1 MKFAIRFHAATVAL
15 AAALA
20 VAGLSARAED
30 ITAAVR
36 TAGKATITVARGRA
50 TKSLASA
57 FDGKNGWAA
66 AYCLLT
72 ASDEGFTPPSE
83 ENPIIVDYVIADD
96 FRPGED
102 IIVSR
107 FVVYGVNSGN
117 KGMDTSAAKWYEIYG
132 SNDGETW
139 HKLVE
144 NRPLAEHSKEY
155 GNKFL
160 GPPGSNAYNNFIV
173 PWKNRASYRRYRF
186 KFTAN
191 NGYTGTDRGQLCIQ
205 DIQIHSDKIIYV
217 APDGSNDADGLSWA
231 TATTPT
237 NAVRLANATT
247 GYAEIHCKAGR
258 YMLPASCVY
267 TKRVIQIGGFA
278 GDDSDPLAMDPT
290 GARSVYDGGGTVGYG
305 FQDNTSAGNYLFG
318 QFDHVE
324 NMEFCNMTAAGLYK
338 SGSQGIECRNCRF
351 VANRKATGGRGVN
364 LNGQQQSSTSQSRY
378 LFYDCDISGNG
389 MSTGNTLV
397 SDDDGCGIKA
407 ANGRLYLGNCLFAS
421 NGIPIDVAVYEGGKS
436 TCPQGS
442 AVKCE
447 ATTLNA
453 VGCVFLRNRG
463 FGGKGYNNG
472 FLGGGCANL
481 TGSPG
486 IRPVATIRNCAFVG
500 NEDIYN
506 NNGVGSTYGGF
517 VLSCGASY
525 TGLVENCT
533 FAYNTSDGT
542 TASAGMTVVNGTM
555 VVSNSVFYGN
565 RVGTSASV
573 GADIGVQASG
583 KLVAGYTLFSS
594 SASVTATSA
603 ANLELGDG
611 VIYGDPLFV
620 SSADDFA
627 ACLATTGRLHFDPAK
642 WADSLALD
650 VHLTTPAG
658 YRKNGSDVWYT
669 DALIASPAIDA
680 GDPAADF
687 SGEPTPNG
695 GRVNQ
700 GAYGNTA
707 EASKTPAVASFDI
720 LPIPVQFFDGV
731 NPCEPIPE
739 LADKASGMEL
749 NPGDFELTY
758 VDNEAY
764 GTAVI
769 TVTGRPGTS
778 CAGESASAS
787 FKIAACFRVTA
798 LSLET
803 EGDGQ
808 SWASPMSL
816 TNAIAAAV
824 RKEDEILVKAG
835 TYAVSDTISVPNPV
849 TIRGGYAGTTGD
861 AMAAVPETVLDG
873 GGTFAGSLMSVSA
886 ATTPDEVVTIENF
899 AFTRSTRRGFA
910 KSGATSLRLLSCR
923 FDSNAYNSGS
933 DHSGIGAYFSGAAG
947 MTEVTMS
954 NCVVRANQDTAAVW
968 RSLYGHGVYAANLG
982 ALRLIETSFVSNGI
996 APSSAYSTT
1005 MSFGNNVRGFAL
1017 YASAAPVVAQGCD
1030 FRLNRGYSHYPDG
1043 TRYTH
1048 GGIVWVEGNSS
1059 GTSFDH
1065 CLFAGNITCNGGGG
1079 DGPGNVDGTLS
1090 LNLGSASQSASINH
1104 CTFFGNIAD
1113 TVGGTA
1119 GVHFRRGTF
1128 ALSNSVFACNVVG
1141 SYALNGADVHLAAG
1155 TLSVGHCLFGGEGVR
1170 WISAADG
1177 ATITLPSAAGE
1188 IIYGDPR
1195 TVTPASSVLAAIGG
1209 SGEKAFPSSASPLY
1223 FATSAT
1229 NLAAV
1234 LNFDAHLLSGAGYRQ
1249 NGSSEWFTDTALVSS
1264 AIDAADPAAP
1274 YALEPAPNGGR
1285 ANLGRYGNTAEAS
1298 KSATGSP
1305 EVPAS
1310 VAVTYPDGYSQPQ
1323 VAFDLGGDGV
1333 FSATVTVGVYTNG
1346 DVLVDSGTFYGASL
1360 GDRIEY
1366 MPPLYLPTG
1375 TELTVRIQAVA
1386 VGGAD
1391 QRVVETTVAAPTP
1404 PWYGKGGPANVIHV
1418 RSGATCRGT
1427 GENWTDAYPDFHAA
1441 LKAVTAEKNEIW
1453 FAGTNVCV
1461 APYTTIALPAAAA
1474 VRGGFVGTE
1483 SSASERADGV
1493 KSVVDGQTV
1502 VNTMDVSSGY
1512 SLSVERITFRSS
1524 RGPGVSKTGSG
1535 DLSLAD
1541 CEIEGCG
1548 FRLTGGVYGYGLA
1561 VEGAAGVTLVTAT
1574 NCVFAGN
1581 GLPPASMGYGSR
1593 NSAGY
1598 GFGAALRNLAR
1609 ATLDDCLFV
1618 TNGIPFSNPV
1628 GNTDGYQN
1636 AAGSAIY
1643 ASSAPVTARRCRF
1656 ICNRAWCSG
1665 GGGGTVRI
1673 VTTSGESAFTNC
1685 LWLANQNSVQ
1695 GYGQSNSG
1703 GAGEIYFAPG
1713 SAAASCEIVNCTF
1726 AANLDDVWANAGG
1739 GLNVRSGEA
1748 RIVNSIFYGNLLP
1761 RPQSA
1766 AGVDVYVAS
1775 GAVARVSYTFFSEDS
1790 TNALHAADG
1799 GVLARGAGL
1808 LFGNPGFAST
1818 VEDVRYMYGYSSY
1831 AVAFPPAA
1839 IGKLLGLNVH
1849 LRGRAGYVD
1858 ETRNV
1863 RVCASGAQSRA
1874 IDAGNPASDF
1884 SREPS
1889 RSWGYHGRRVNLGF
1903 YGNTPYATAT
1913 PYQGMVIYVGPG
1925 GARVERPAPPD
1936 ALPTETISGGGSG
1949 GEPLPLEDIIV
1960 CDQAETDRSV
1970 KIYRG
1975 TNVIWRWTGE
1985 EDTTIPAG
1993 DRSGFNGN
2001 SECKIVKNGTAVAIA
2016 STAGRWAV
2024 VGLAE
2029 TNVLAW
2035 GKSSGW
2041 PHSIELLPNDI
2052 VAVAATD
2059 TSNPANKGVYLYD
2072 VSGSRAKSPNSQ
2084 HRTKFA
2090 MDNPHG
2096 LYWDVTLGRMFVSDT
2111 QGLHMC
2117 RVGYDGTTFSFDVE
2131 RTWLISELGLTY
2143 AHDLMPVPG
2152 SRLLAMTTYEQ
2163 IVFFDIDALD
2173 WRRDLTI
2180 WRMDAKSFDPHR
2192 DGVHFLVTVP
2202 KAGFSP
2208 TWTTDTV
2215 ETYSADE
2222 GFHQYLVIPGAK
2234 LYKARWA
2241 R

>member
-1 MKFAIRFHAATVAL
+1 MKRFHAATVAL
-15 AAALA
+15 AAAFV

-36 TAGKATITVARGRA
+36 SAGKATITVARGRA

-107 FVVYGVNSGN
+107 FVVYGVNQGN

-160 GPPGSNAYNNFIV
+160 SPAGSNAYNNFIV

-191 NGYTGTDRGQLCIQ
+191 GGYTGTDRGQLCIQ

-237 NAVRLANATT
+237 NAVRLANAAAYT
-247 GYAEIHCKAGR
+247 EIHCKAGH
-258 YMLPASCVY
+258 YTLPASCVY

-278 GDDSDPLAMDPT
+278 GDDSDPLAMDPA

-305 FQDNTSAGNYLFG
+305 FQDNTTAGNYLFG

-324 NMEFCNMTAAGLYK
+324 NMEFCNMSAAGLYL

-351 VANRKATGGRGVN
+351 VANRKTTGARGVY
-364 LNGQQQSSTSQSRY
+364 LNGQQQSNTSNSRH
-378 LFYDCDISGNG
+378 LFYDCDVSGNGVISGNV
-389 MSTGNTLV
+389 TL
-397 SDDDGCGIKA
+397 SSELYGCGIYDS
-407 ANGRLYLGNCLFAS
+407 NGRLYAEDCSFTS
-421 NGIPIDVAVYEGGKS
+421 NGVPSDVEAWTGANSY
-436 TCPQGS
+436 CIQGS
-442 AVKCE
+442 VVYCNKSSFNSTRCY
-447 ATTLNA
+447 
-453 VGCVFLRNRG
+453 FLRNRG
-463 FGGKGYNNG
+463 FGGKNGNNNMS
-472 FLGGGCANL
+472 GGGCVNI
-481 TGSPG
+481 TGASG
-486 IRPVATIRNCAFVG
+486 IRTVAIVCNCAFVG
-500 NEDIYN
+500 NEDIYTTKA
-506 NNGVGSTYGGF
+506 VGSTYGGF

-565 RVGTSASV
+565 RVGTSATV
-573 GADIGVQASG
+573 GADVGVQASG
-583 KLVAGYTLFSS
+583 KLFAGHTLFSS

-603 ANLELGDG
+603 ANLNLGDG

-627 ACLATTGRLHFDPAK
+627 ACLATSGRLHFDPAK
-642 WADSLALD
+642 WAESLALD

-658 YRKNGSDVWYT
+658 YRKNGSDEWFT
-669 DALIASPAIDA
+669 DALLASPAIDA
-680 GDPAADF
+680 GDPASDF
-687 SGEPTPNG
+687 SNEPTPNG

-707 EASKTPAVASFDI
+707 EASKTPAAATFEI
-720 LPIPVQFFDGV
+720 LPVPVQFFDGV
-731 NPCEPIPE
+731 NPCEPVPA
-739 LADKASGMEL
+739 LADKESGAAL
-749 NPGDFELTY
+749 DPSDFEFSY
-758 VDNEAY
+758 VDNAAY
-764 GTAVI
+764 GTAVL
-769 TVTGRPGTS
+769 TATGRPGTS

-787 FKIAACFRVTA
+787 FRIAARFRVTA
-798 LSLET
+798 LSLDT

-808 SWASPMSL
+808 SWSSPMSL

-835 TYAVSDTISVPNPV
+835 TYAVSDTISVPNPL
-849 TIRGGYAGTTGD
+849 TIRGGYAGTAGD
-861 AMAAVPETVLDG
+861 AMAAEPETVLDG
-873 GGTFAGSLMSVSA
+873 GGTLAVTIMSVTA
-886 ATTPDEVVTIENF
+886 ATESTDVTTVENF
-899 AFTRSTRRGFA
+899 AFTRSARRGFA
-910 KSGATSLRLLSCR
+910 KSGATSLRLLNCR
-923 FDSNAYNSGS
+923 FDSNRLDATS
-933 DHSGIGAYFSGAAG
+933 DWNGIGAYIAG
-947 MTEVTMS
+947 TVGQTEVTMS
-954 NCVVRANQDTAAVW
+954 NCVVRANQDIKSAWKSV
-968 RSLYGHGVYAANLG
+968 YGHGVYAANLA
-982 ALRLIETSFVSNGI
+982 ALKLIDTTFVSNGI
-996 APSSAYSTT
+996 APSSSYSTT
-1005 MSFGNNVRGFAL
+1005 AAFAGNVRGFAL

-1048 GGIVWVEGNSS
+1048 GGIVWVEGSAS
-1059 GTSFDH
+1059 GTAFDH
-1065 CLFAGNITCNGGGG
+1065 CLFAGNITCNGGG
-1079 DGPGNVDGTLS
+1079 DNGPGNVDGTLF
-1090 LNLGSASQSASINH
+1090 LNLGSTSQTASINH

-1119 GVHFRRGTF
+1119 GVHFRSGAFTL
-1128 ALSNSVFACNVVG
+1128 ANSVFAGNVVG
-1141 SYALNGADVHLAAG
+1141 SYATSGADLHLAAG
-1155 TLSVGHCLFGGEGVR
+1155 TLSVANCLFGGEGVR
-1170 WISAADG
+1170 WVSAADG
-1177 ATITLPSAAGE
+1177 ATITMPGE
-1188 IIYGDPR
+1188 TGNVIYGDPR
-1195 TVTPASSVLAAIGG
+1195 TVTPIENILSSIAG
-1209 SGEKAFPSSASPLY
+1209 SGEKSFPSTPSPLY
-1223 FATSAT
+1223 FGLSAT

-1234 LNFDAHLLSGAGYRQ
+1234 LAFDAHLLSGSGYRK
-1249 NGSSEWFTDTALVSS
+1249 NGSAEWFTDTTHVSA
-1264 AIDAADPAAP
+1264 AIDAADYDAP
-1274 YALEPAPNGGR
+1274 YGLEPDPNGSR
-1285 ANLGRYGNTAEAS
+1285 ANIGRYGNTPEAS

-1305 EVPAS
+1305 EIPAQ
-1310 VAVTYPDGYSQPQ
+1310 VDITYPDGYSQPQ
-1323 VAFDLGGDGV
+1323 VAFSLGGDGV
-1333 FSATVTVGVYTNG
+1333 FSATVMVGVYTNG
-1346 DVLVDSGTFYGASL
+1346 NVLVDTHTFYGATL

-1366 MPPLYLPTG
+1366 MPPMYLPTG
-1375 TELTVRIQAVA
+1375 TEMSVMIVAVA
-1386 VGGAD
+1386 AGGSS
-1391 QRVVETTVAAPTP
+1391 QRSVDATVTAPMP

-1418 RSGATCRGT
+1418 RSGATGLAT
-1427 GENWTDAYPDFHAA
+1427 GENWTDAYPDFHTA
-1441 LKAVTAEKNEIW
+1441 LKAVTPEKNEIW

-1461 APYTTIALPAAAA
+1461 DPYATIALPAATA
-1474 VRGGFVGTE
+1474 VRGGFAGVENSTAERTAGT
-1483 SSASERADGV
+1483 
-1493 KSVVDGQTV
+1493 KSVVDGRTT
-1502 VNTMDVSSGY
+1502 VNTMDVSSDY
-1512 SLSVERITFRSS
+1512 PLSVERITFRSS

-1535 DLSLAD
+1535 NLSLAD

-1618 TNGIPFSNPV
+1618 TNGIPFSNQAN
-1628 GNTDGYQN
+1628 NTDGYQN

-1656 ICNRAWCSG
+1656 VCNRAWSSTTS
-1665 GGGGTVRI
+1665 GGTVRI

-1695 GYGQSNSG
+1695 GTGRDNNG
-1703 GAGEIYFAPG
+1703 GGGEIYFAPG
-1713 SAAASCEIVNCTF
+1713 SASASCEIVNCTF
-1726 AANLDDVWANAGG
+1726 AANLEDIWSNGG
-1739 GLNVRSGEA
+1739 AGLNVRSGEM
-1748 RIVNSIFYGNLLP
+1748 RVLNSIFYGNLMP
-1761 RPQSA
+1761 RRKS
-1766 AGVDVYVAS
+1766 GTGMDVYVAS

-1818 VEDVRYMYGYSSY
+1818 VEDVRYMYGFGTTS
-1831 AVAFPPAA
+1831 VAFPPAA

-1874 IDAGNPASDF
+1874 IDAGDPASDF
-1884 SREPS
+1884 AREPS

-1936 ALPTETISGGGSG
+1936 ALPTETISGGSG

-1960 CDQAETDRSV
+1960 CDQADQAI

-1975 TNVIWRWTGE
+1975 TEVVWRWAGG

-1993 DRSGFNGN
+1993 DRSGFSGN
-2001 SECKIVKNGTAVAIA
+2001 VAECKIVKNGTAVAMA
-2016 STAGRWAV
+2016 ANGGRWAV

-2084 HRTKFA
+2084 NRTKFA

-2096 LYWDVTLGRMFVSDT
+2096 LYWDATLGRMFVSDT

-2117 RVGYDGTTFSFDVE
+2117 RVGYDGTTFSLDVE
-2131 RTWLISELGLTY
+2131 RTWLIAPLGLTY

-2173 WRRDLTI
+2173 WRKDLTI
-2180 WRMDAKSFDPHR
+2180 WRMDAKCFDPHR

-2208 TWTTDTV
+2208 TWCTDTI

-2222 GFHQYLVIPGAK
+2222 SFRQYLVIPGAK

>member
-1 MKFAIRFHAATVAL
+1 MKFAFRFHAAEVAL

-30 ITAAVR
+30 ITASVR
-36 TAGKATITVARGRA
+36 SAGKATITVARGRA
-50 TKSLASA
+50 TNSLASA
-57 FDGKNGWAA
+57 FDGQYGWKAS
-66 AYCLLT
+66 YCLLT

-107 FVVYGVNSGN
+107 FVVYGVNNGN
-117 KGMDTSAAKWYEIYG
+117 SVMDTSAAKWYEIYG

-160 GPPGSNAYNNFIV
+160 APAGSGAYNNFIV

-191 NGYTGTDRGQLCIQ
+191 NGYTDTDRGQLCIQ
-205 DIQIHSDKIIYV
+205 DIQIHSDMIIYV

-237 NAVRLANATT
+237 NAVRLANATD
-247 GYAEIHCKAGR
+247 YAEIHCKAGR

-267 TKRVIQIGGFA
+267 TKRIILIGGFA
-278 GDDSDPLAMDPT
+278 GDSSNPRAMDPT
-290 GARSVYDGGGTVGYG
+290 GARSIYDGGGAVEYG
-305 FQDNTSAGNYLFG
+305 FLDNTTAGNYLYG

-324 NMEFCNMTAAGLYK
+324 NMEFCNMTAAGLYLN
-338 SGSQGIECRNCRF
+338 GSQGIECRNCRF
-351 VANRKATGGRGVN
+351 VANRKTTGARGVY
-364 LNGQQQSSTSQSRY
+364 LSGQQLSNTSNSRH
-378 LFYDCDISGNG
+378 LFYDCDVSGNG
-389 MSTGNTLV
+389 VISGSAVLS
-397 SDDDGCGIKA
+397 SDLCGSGIYDKY
-407 ANGRLYLGNCLFAS
+407 GRLYVEDCTFVS
-421 NGIPIDVAVYEGGKS
+421 NGVPSDVEAWTGTRSY
-436 TCPQGS
+436 CIQGS
-442 AVKCE
+442 AIYCGSS
-447 ATTLNA
+447 TFNSTS
-453 VGCVFLRNRG
+453 CSFLRNRG
-463 FGGKGYNNG
+463 FGGLNG
-472 FLGGGCANL
+472 NGNYTGGGCVNIVDAA
-481 TGSPG
+481 G
-486 IRPVATIRNCAFVG
+486 IRQVATIRNCAFVG
-500 NEDIYN
+500 NEDIYITR
-506 NNGVGSTYGGF
+506 GVGSTYGGF
-517 VLSCGASY
+517 VLSCDASY
-525 TGLVENCT
+525 TSRVENCT

-542 TASAGMTVVNGTM
+542 TASAGMTVVKGVA

-565 RVGTSASV
+565 RVGISATV
-573 GADIGVQASG
+573 GADVGVQANG

-603 ANLELGDG
+603 ANLDLGDG

-627 ACLATTGRLHFDPAK
+627 DCLATSGRLHFDPAK

-707 EASKTPAVASFDI
+707 EASKTPAAATFKI
-720 LPIPVQFFDGV
+720 LPVPVQFFDGV
-731 NPCEPIPE
+731 NPCEPVPM
-739 LADKASGMEL
+739 LADKESGAAL
-749 NPGDFELTY
+749 DPSDFEFSY
-758 VDNEAY
+758 VDNAAY
-764 GTAVI
+764 GTAVL
-769 TVTGRPGTS
+769 TATGRSGTS

-787 FKIAACFRVTA
+787 FKIAARFRVTA

-803 EGDGQ
+803 EGDGL

-816 TNAIAAAV
+816 TNAIAAAA

-835 TYAVSDTISVPNPV
+835 TYAVAATISVPNPV
-849 TIRGGYAGTTGD
+849 TIRGGYAGTAGD
-861 AMAAVPETVLDG
+861 AMAAEPETVLDG
-873 GGTFAGSLMSVSA
+873 GGTLADTIMSVTA
-886 ATTPDEVVTIENF
+886 ATESTDVTTIENF
-899 AFTRSTRRGFA
+899 AFARSLRRGFS
-910 KSGATSLRLLSCR
+910 KSGIASLRLLNCR
-923 FDSNAYNSGS
+923 FDSNSMNATADWN
-933 DHSGIGAYFSGAAG
+933 GIGAYLAG
-947 MTEVTMS
+947 TVGFTEVTLS
-954 NCVVRANQDTAAVW
+954 NCVVRANQDVASGWKSV
-968 RSLYGHGVYAANLG
+968 YGHGVYAANLA
-982 ALRLIETSFVSNGI
+982 ALKLIDTTFVSNGI
-996 APSSAYSTT
+996 APSSSYSTAPA
-1005 MSFGNNVRGFAL
+1005 FAYNVRGFAL

-1030 FRLNRGYSHYPDG
+1030 FRLNRGYSRYPDG
-1043 TRYTH
+1043 TRYAH

-1059 GTSFDH
+1059 GTAFDH

-1079 DGPGNVDGTLS
+1079 DGPGNVDGTLL
-1090 LNLGSASQSASINH
+1090 LNLGSTSQSASINH

-1119 GVHFRRGTF
+1119 GVLFQRGTF
-1128 ALSNSVFACNVVG
+1128 TLENSIFAGNVVG
-1141 SYALNGADVHLAAG
+1141 SYALNGADLHLAAG
-1155 TLSVGHCLFGGEGVR
+1155 ALSVAHCLFGGEGVR
-1170 WISAADG
+1170 WVSAAAG
-1177 ATITLPSAAGE
+1177 ATITMPGE
-1188 IIYGDPR
+1188 TGNVIYGDPR
-1195 TVTPASSVLAAIGG
+1195 TVTPIENILSSIAG
-1209 SGEKAFPSSASPLY
+1209 SGEKSFPSTPSPLY
-1223 FATSAT
+1223 FGLSAA
-1229 NLAAV
+1229 NLATV
-1234 LNFDAHLLSGAGYRQ
+1234 LAFDAHLLSGSGYRK
-1249 NGSSEWFTDTALVSS
+1249 NGSAEWFTDTTHVSA
-1264 AIDAADPAAP
+1264 AIDAADYDAP
-1274 YALEPAPNGGR
+1274 YGLEPDPNGSR
-1285 ANLGRYGNTAEAS
+1285 ANIGRYGNTPEAS

-1305 EVPAS
+1305 EISAQVDI
-1310 VAVTYPDGYSQPQ
+1310 TYPDGYSQPQ
-1323 VAFDLGGDGV
+1323 VAFSLGGNGV
-1333 FSATVTVGVYTNG
+1333 FSATVMVGVYTNG
-1346 DVLVDSGTFYGASL
+1346 NVLVDTHTFYGATL

-1366 MPPLYLPTG
+1366 MPPMYLPTG
-1375 TELTVRIQAVA
+1375 TEMSVKIVAVA
-1386 VGGAD
+1386 AGGSSHRSVDA
-1391 QRVVETTVAAPTP
+1391 TVTASMP
-1404 PWYGKGGPANVIHV
+1404 PWHGKGGPANVIHV
-1418 RSGATCRGT
+1418 RSGATGLAT
-1427 GENWTDAYPDFHAA
+1427 GENWTDAYPDFHTA

-1461 APYTTIALPAAAA
+1461 DPYSTIALPAATA
-1474 VRGGFVGTE
+1474 VRGGFAGVE
-1483 SSASERADGV
+1483 NSAAERTAGM
-1493 KSVVDGQTV
+1493 KSVVDGRTT
-1502 VNTMDVSSGY
+1502 VNTMDVSSDY
-1512 SLSVERITFRSS
+1512 PLSVERITFRSS

-1535 DLSLAD
+1535 NLSLAD

-1618 TNGIPFSNPV
+1618 TNGIPFSNQAN
-1628 GNTDGYQN
+1628 NTDGYQN

-1643 ASSAPVTARRCRF
+1643 ASSAPLTVRRCRF
-1656 ICNRAWCSG
+1656 VCNRAWSSTSS
-1665 GGGGTVRI
+1665 GGTVRI
-1673 VTTSGESAFTNC
+1673 ATTTGASAFTNC

-1695 GYGQSNSG
+1695 GPGRDNNG
-1703 GAGEIYFAPG
+1703 GGGEIYFAPG
-1713 SAAASCEIVNCTF
+1713 SASASCEIVNCTF
-1726 AANLDDVWANAGG
+1726 AANLEDIWSNGG
-1739 GLNVRSGEA
+1739 AGLNVRSGEM
-1748 RIVNSIFYGNLLP
+1748 RVLNSIFYGNLMP
-1761 RPQSA
+1761 RRQS
-1766 AGVDVYVAS
+1766 GTGMDVYVAS
-1775 GAVARVSYTFFSEDS
+1775 GAGARVSYSFFSEDS

-1808 LFGNPGFAST
+1808 LFGNPGFASP
-1818 VEDVRYMYGYSSY
+1818 VEDVRYMYGYGTTS
-1831 AVAFPPAA
+1831 VAFPPAA
-1839 IGKLLGLNVH
+1839 LGKLLGLNVH

-1863 RVCASGAQSRA
+1863 RVCASGVQSRA
-1874 IDAGNPASDF
+1874 IDAGDPASDF
-1884 SREPS
+1884 SREKS

-1936 ALPTETISGGGSG
+1936 TLPTETISGGSS

-1960 CDQAETDRSV
+1960 CDQADQAI

-1975 TNVIWRWTGE
+1975 TEVVWRWAGA
-1985 EDTTIPAG
+1985 EDTTIPSG
-1993 DRSGFNGN
+1993 DRSGFSGN
-2001 SECKIVKNGTAVAIA
+2001 VAECKIVKNGTAVAM
-2016 STAGRWAV
+2016 TANGGRWAV

-2052 VAVAATD
+2052 VVVAATD

-2072 VSGSRAKSPNSQ
+2072 VSGSRATSPNSQ
-2084 HRTKFA
+2084 NRTQFA

-2096 LYWDVTLGRMFVSDT
+2096 LYWDVTLERLFVSDT

-2117 RVGYDGTTFSFDVE
+2117 RVGYDGTTFSLDIE
-2131 RTWLISELGLTY
+2131 RTWLIAPLGLTY

-2173 WRRDLTI
+2173 WREDLTI
-2180 WRMDAKSFDPHR
+2180 WRMDAKCFDPHR

-2202 KAGFSP
+2202 KADFSP
-2208 TWTTDTV
+2208 AWCTDTI

-2222 GFHQYLVIPGAK
+2222 SFRQYLVIPGSK

-2241 R
+2241 K

>member
-1 MKFAIRFHAATVAL
+1 MNSKSIIFVAV
-15 AAALA
+15 AALSLA
-20 VAGLSARAED
+20 PAMAED

-36 TAGKATITVARGRA
+36 SAGKATITAVSGRV
-50 TKSLASA
+50 TSGTLEKA
-57 FDGKNGWAA
+57 FDGTHTTS
-66 AYCLLT
+66 YCLMT
-72 ASDEGFTPPSE
+72 ASEEGFTPPSE

-102 IIVSR
+102 IIASR
-107 FVVYGVNSGN
+107 FVVYGCYNADY
-117 KGMDTSAAKWYEIYG
+117 KTSAPLKFEIYG
-132 SNDGETW
+132 SSDGEDW
-139 HKLVE
+139 HKLTDD
-144 NRPLAEHSKEY
+144 RRL
-155 GNKFL
+155 
-160 GPPGSNAYNNFIV
+160 PPAANTFANSLMV
-173 PWKNRASYRRYRF
+173 PMKNRASYRRYRF
-186 KFTAN
+186 KFTKN
-191 NGYTGTDRGQLCIQ
+191 NGYAGTDRGQLYLLDLRIYSSGTV
-205 DIQIHSDKIIYV
+205 IHV

-237 NAVRLANATT
+237 NAVRLAAAA
-247 GYAEIHCKAGR
+247 GDYAEIHCKAGR
-258 YMLPASCVY
+258 YMLPASCSY

-278 GDDSDPLAMDPT
+278 GDDSNPHAMDPT
-290 GARSVYDGGGTVGYG
+290 GARSIYDGGGTVAYG
-305 FQDNTSAGNYLFG
+305 FYDGTSAAGSTNYRYNALDF
-318 QFDHVE
+318 VE
-324 NMEFCNMTAAGLYK
+324 NMEFTGMTEAGLYVANSK
-338 SGSQGIECRNCRF
+338 SPPGVDCHNCRF
-351 VANRKATGGRGVN
+351 VANRSAAGARGAY
-364 LNGQQQSSTSQSRY
+364 LSGQQESLTTSYTSY
-378 LFYDCDISGNG
+378 SFYGCEISGNG
-389 MSTGNTLV
+389 FSVNNTVLSSTYSGNGLY
-397 SDDDGCGIKA
+397 A
-407 ANGRLYLGNCLFAS
+407 ANGRLYLENCTVAS
-421 NGIPIDVAVYEGGKS
+421 NGIPEAAEAWAGGNS
-436 TCPQGS
+436 SWCLNGS
-442 AVKCE
+442 AIACSK
-447 ATTLNA
+447 TTLTA
-453 VGCVFLRNRG
+453 VGCRFLRNRG
-463 FGGKGYNNG
+463 FGGKDKNNG
-472 FLGGGCANL
+472 MSGGGCVYT
-481 TGSPG
+481 TGAAGVQPA
-486 IRPVATIRNCAFVG
+486 ATLRNCAFVG
-500 NEDIYN
+500 NEDVYHTK
-506 NNGVGSTYGGF
+506 GVGSTYGGLVF
-517 VLSCGASY
+517 ASGAAH
-525 TGLVENCT
+525 TDIVENCT
-533 FAYNTSDGT
+533 FAYNTADGA
-542 TASAGMTVVNGTM
+542 TASAGMTVVSGVALVTNC
-555 VVSNSVFYGN
+555 VFYGN
-565 RVGTSASV
+565 RVGTSATV
-573 GADIGVQASG
+573 GADVHLQANG
-583 KLVAGYTLFSS
+583 KLFAGHTLFSS
-594 SASVTATSA
+594 ASAASVTAATA
-603 ANLELGDG
+603 ANLNLGDG

-620 SSADDFA
+620 SPIEDFQD
-627 ACLATTGRLHFDPAK
+627 CLATTGRLHFDPAK
-642 WADSLALD
+642 NADAIALD
-650 VHLTTPAG
+650 VHLKTPAG
-658 YRKNGSDVWYT
+658 YRKNGSDEWFT
-669 DALIASPAIDA
+669 DALLASPAIDA
-680 GDPAADF
+680 GDPASDF
-687 SGEPTPNG
+687 SNEPTPNG

-707 EASKTPAVASFDI
+707 EASKTPAVATFDI

-778 CAGESASAS
+778 CAGESATAS
-787 FKIAACFRVTA
+787 FKIAARFRVTA

-803 EGDGQ
+803 EGTGM
-808 SWASPMSL
+808 SWESPMSL

-835 TYAVSDTISVPNPV
+835 TYPVVAAIAVPNPV
-849 TIRGGYAGTTGD
+849 TIRGGYAGTAGD

-873 GGTFAGSLMSVSA
+873 GGTFADSLMGVSA

-923 FDSNAYNSGS
+923 FDSNVYNVGSSGS
-933 DHSGIGAYFSGAAG
+933 DHSGIGAYLTGAAG

-954 NCVVRANQDTAAVW
+954 NCVVRANQDTVAGW
-968 RSLYGHGVYAANLG
+968 RNLYGHGVYAANLG

-1005 MSFGNNVRGFAL
+1005 MSFGYNVRGFAL
-1017 YASAAPVVAQGCD
+1017 YASAAPVVANGCE

-1043 TRYTH
+1043 TRYTY
-1048 GGIVWVEGNSS
+1048 GGIVWVDGNAS

-1079 DGPGNVDGTLS
+1079 DGPGNMDGTLL
-1090 LNLGSASQSASINH
+1090 LNLGSTSQSASINH

-1113 TVGGTA
+1113 TVDGTA
-1119 GVHFRRGTF
+1119 GVHFRRGAFTLENSIF
-1128 ALSNSVFACNVVG
+1128 AGNVVG
-1141 SYALNGADVHLAAG
+1141 SYALNGADLHLAAG
-1155 TLSVGHCLFGGEGVR
+1155 TLSVANCLFGGEGVR
-1170 WISAADG
+1170 WVSAAEG
-1177 ATITLPSAAGE
+1177 ATITMSEGTE
-1188 IIYGDPR
+1188 VIIYGDPR
-1195 TVTPASSVLAAIGG
+1195 TVTPIENILSSIAG
-1209 SGEKAFPSSASPLY
+1209 SGEKSFPSTPSPLY
-1223 FATSAT
+1223 FGTSAT

-1234 LNFDAHLLSGAGYRQ
+1234 LAFDAHLLSGAGYRK
-1249 NGSSEWFTDTALVSS
+1249 NGASEWFTDTTLVSS

-1274 YALEPAPNGGR
+1274 YGLEPAPNGGR

-1298 KSATGSP
+1298 KSAIGT
-1305 EVPAS
+1305 PAIPAQVDIS
-1310 VAVTYPDGYSQPQ
+1310 YPDGYSQPQ
-1323 VAFDLGGDGV
+1323 VAFALGGDGV
-1333 FSATVTVGVYTNG
+1333 FSAMVTVSVYTNS
-1346 DVLVDSGTFYGASL
+1346 VLVDTGTFYGASL

-1375 TELTVRIQAVA
+1375 TEMEVMIMAIA
-1386 VGGAD
+1386 AGGSS
-1391 QRVVETTVAAPTP
+1391 QRSVETTVTASMP
-1404 PWYGKGGPANVIHV
+1404 PWYGRGGPANVIHV
-1418 RSGATCRGT
+1418 RPGATGRNT
-1427 GENWTDAYPDFHAA
+1427 GADWTDAYTDFHVA
-1441 LKAVTAEKNEIW
+1441 LKAMTAEKNEIW
-1453 FAGTNVCV
+1453 FAGTNFCSD
-1461 APYTTIALPAAAA
+1461 PYIPIALPAAAA
-1474 VRGGFVGTE
+1474 VRGGFAGVE
-1483 SSASERADGV
+1483 NSAAERAEGRQ
-1493 KSVVDGQTV
+1493 SVVDGRTT
-1502 VNTMDVSSGY
+1502 VNTMDVSSDY
-1512 SLSVERITFRSS
+1512 PLTVERISFRSS
-1524 RGPGVSKTGSG
+1524 RGAGVSKTGSG
-1535 DLSLAD
+1535 NLSLAD
-1541 CEIEGCG
+1541 CEIKGCG

-1561 VEGAAGVTLVTAT
+1561 VEGTAGVTLVTAT

-1598 GFGAALRNLAR
+1598 GFGASLRNLAR

-1618 TNGIPFSNPV
+1618 TNGIPFSNQAN
-1628 GNTDGYQN
+1628 NTDGYQN

-1643 ASSAPVTARRCRF
+1643 ASNAPVTARRCRF
-1656 ICNRAWCSG
+1656 VCNRAWSSTSS
-1665 GGGGTVRI
+1665 GGTVRI

-1695 GYGQSNSG
+1695 GHGQENSG
-1703 GAGEIYFAPG
+1703 GGGEIYFAPG
-1713 SAAASCEIVNCTF
+1713 SAEASCEVDNCTF
-1726 AANLDDVWANAGG
+1726 AANLEDVWKNGG
-1739 GLNVRSGEA
+1739 AGLNVRSGEMRVA
-1748 RIVNSIFYGNLLP
+1748 NSIFYGNLMP
-1761 RPQSA
+1761 RRQFA
-1766 AGVDVYVAS
+1766 TGMDVYVAS
-1775 GAVARVSYTFFSEDS
+1775 GAVARASYTFFSEDS

-1818 VEDVRYMYGYSSY
+1818 VEDVRYMYGYGSY

-1858 ETRNV
+1858 ETRGV
-1863 RVCASGAQSRA
+1863 RVCAYGAQSRA

-1960 CDQAETDRSV
+1960 CDQADQAI

-1975 TNVIWRWTGE
+1975 TEVVWRWAGE

-1993 DRSGFNGN
+1993 DRSGFSGN
-2001 SECKIVKNGTAVAIA
+2001 VAECKIVKNGTAVAMA
-2016 STAGRWAV
+2016 ANGGRWAV

-2084 HRTKFA
+2084 NRTQFA

-2096 LYWDVTLGRMFVSDT
+2096 LYWDSTLGRMFVSDT

-2117 RVGYDGTTFSFDVE
+2117 RVGYDGTTFSFEVE
-2131 RTWLISELGLTY
+2131 QTWLIAPLGLTY

-2173 WRRDLTI
+2173 WRKDLTI
-2180 WRMDAKSFDPHR
+2180 WRMDAKCFDPHR

-2208 TWTTDTV
+2208 TWCTDTI

-2222 GFHQYLVIPGAK
+2222 SFHQYLVIPGSK
-2234 LYKARWA
+2234 LYKARWVQK
-2241 R
+2241 